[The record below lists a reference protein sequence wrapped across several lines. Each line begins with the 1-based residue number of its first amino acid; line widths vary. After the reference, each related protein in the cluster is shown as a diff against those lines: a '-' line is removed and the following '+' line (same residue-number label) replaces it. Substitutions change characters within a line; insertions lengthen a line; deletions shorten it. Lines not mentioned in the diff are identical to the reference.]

1 MTKILI
7 TGAKGQIGSDLL
19 DALRAEHGAD
29 AVLAT
34 DIHTAAGDEAGPF
47 EILDV
52 RDAARMRELV
62 ERNRID
68 TVYHLASILSA
79 AGERKPEL
87 CWDVNMNGLRNVLAM
102 AGERGLRVFWPSSI
116 AAFGPATPRENTP
129 QVTVLDPTT
138 MYGVT
143 KVSGELLC
151 RYAHQEHGVD
161 VRSVRFPGIISHTTP
176 PGGGTTDFAVN
187 IFHEALERGSYTC
200 FVREATRLPMMY
212 MPDAVRSILEIMR
225 AEADAITVRTSYN
238 LGAMSFSAA
247 ELAEEI
253 GRHVPGF
260 ECRYEPDFRQQIAD
274 SWPAAV
280 DDSLARED
288 WGWRH
293 RYDLPEM
300 VEDMLANLRVRLSG
314 AAGARPSDHS

>member
-19 DALRAEHGAD
+19 DALRAERGAD

-34 DIHTAAGDEAGPF
+34 DIYTGDGDEGGPF

-52 RDAARMRELV
+52 RDADRMRELV
-62 ERNRID
+62 ERYGVA

-79 AGERKPEL
+79 TGERKPEL
-87 CWDVNMNGLRNVLAM
+87 CWDVNMNGLRNVLAL
-102 AGERGLRVFWPSSI
+102 ARERGLRVFWPSSI

-143 KVSGELLC
+143 KVAGELLC
-151 RYAHQEHGVD
+151 RYAHEEHGVD
-161 VRSVRFPGIISHTTP
+161 VRSVRFPGIISHTTA

-187 IFHEALERGSYTC
+187 IFHDALERGAYTC
-200 FVREATRLPMMY
+200 FVRAETRLPMMY
-212 MPDAVRSILEIMR
+212 MPDAVRAILEIMR
-225 AEADAITVRTSYN
+225 ADAEAITVRTSYN

-260 ECRYEPDFRQQIAD
+260 ECRYAPDFRQQIAD

-300 VEDMLANLRVRLSG
+300 AEDMLANLRARLSG
-314 AAGARPSDHS
+314 AATRLTDHP